1 MRKTGEIIREMRVNL
16 GKYGG
21 KYQESLIGPPFRTN
35 SCRFMGKMIRN
46 PRYGCQRPLFLG
58 ENWGKIGKK
67 GVFLGVKFGA
77 RGGEFWRKRGDLLG
91 RSHTNREIGR
101 PKIGQLINV

>member
-1 MRKTGEIIREMRVNL
+1 
-16 GKYGG
+16 
-21 KYQESLIGPPFRTN
+21 
-35 SCRFMGKMIRN
+35 MGKNR
-46 PRYGCQRPLFLG
+46 G
-58 ENWGKIGKK
+58 
-67 GVFLGVKFGA
+67 FLGVIFGA